1 MSREVLEI
9 ICRMDMEKIE
19 NQIVL
24 QCAPL
29 IVGLRISSLFIISKK
44 NLKQIHGLLRE
55 SQICYYVFYLTEE
68 RAVILLYHCRRLED
82 YLGCTEVR
90 DFLGERG
97 YPRIRLGDI
106 LQEFRRRYRHYCMG
120 TGDFPHELGLIL
132 GYPIEDVK
140 GFIQYKGKNPLY
152 AGYWKV
158 YTDVPA
164 KRELFRMFELAKE
177 MLVEFLRNGIDIQ
190 DIISGYRWNEWA

>member
-9 ICRMDMEKIE
+9 ICGMDTEKIE

-29 IVGLRISSLFIISKK
+29 IVGLRISSLFIISKG
-44 NLKQIHGLLRE
+44 NLKQIHGLLGK

-68 RAVILLYHCRRLED
+68 RAVILLYHRHRLED
-82 YLGCTEVR
+82 YLGQTEVR
-90 DFLGERG
+90 DFLRKRG
-97 YPRIRLGDI
+97 YPLIRLEDI
-106 LQEFRRRYRHYCMG
+106 LQEFRRRYRHYCTGM
-120 TGDFPHELGLIL
+120 GDFPHELGLIL

-140 GFIQYKGKNPLY
+140 GFIRYKGKNPLY

-158 YTDVPA
+158 YTNVPA
-164 KRELFRMFELAKE
+164 KKELFHMFELAKE